1 MWETYGLEDEDLLWP
16 SAALFGGIAG
26 QQQATCGAASSSAVC
41 LGIRLRQPLN
51 DEAAVKQARLDI
63 EREAAEFVR
72 DFSNR
77 FGTLVCRDLVG
88 LDLSDPDVRRRF
100 LSQNLGKDTCDRFVS
115 FAVEKLYELEKKREL
130 LKNKP

>member
-1 MWETYGLEDEDLLWP
+1 MK
-16 SAALFGGIAG
+16 
-26 QQQATCGAASSSAVC
+26 
-41 LGIRLRQPLN
+41 R
-51 DEAAVKQARLDI
+51 ARLDI

-72 DFSNR
+72 EFTNR

-115 FAVEKLYELEKKREL
+115 FAIEKLYALEEQREL
-130 LKNKP
+130 PKGTP